1 MSDPPSDFE
10 IDGAA
15 SFAESEMENVR
26 RSGSR
31 RSDASSGV
39 RVVNESDD
47 EYEGGEMSDSE
58 GWSGSED
65 NDD

>member
-1 MSDPPSDFE
+1 
-10 IDGAA
+10 
-15 SFAESEMENVR
+15 MENVR

-31 RSDASSGV
+31 RSEASSGV

-58 GWSGSED
+58 GWSGEED
-65 NDD
+65 D